1 MVYRFAEC
9 ELDER
14 LYQLRREGSPIALEP
29 KVFDVLAYLVQ
40 HRDRVV
46 SKDELLDKLWPG
58 QVVGENALTRCIRA
72 ARSAVGDDGVKQD
85 IIATQHGRGYRFIA
99 TVITTLPRVPSSEF
113 QVSSQEEEKQKA
125 KEEVEI
131 ATEKEK
137 SQLNDVGLRTPD
149 LQDPSSNSLDSSSP
163 SLIPNT

>member
-14 LYQLRREGSPIALEP
+14 LYQLRREGSPVALEP
-29 KVFDVLAYLVQ
+29 KMFDVLAYLIQ

-72 ARSAVGDDGVKQD
+72 ARSAVGDDGVKQE
-85 IIATQHGRGYRFIA
+85 IIATQHGRGYRFVA
-99 TVITTLPRVPSSEF
+99 TVTTIQPV
-113 QVSSQEEEKQKA
+113 VSSQQSGVRRRKVKRQRK
-125 KEEVEI
+125 KV
-131 ATEKEK
+131 K
-137 SQLNDVGLRTPD
+137 SL
-149 LQDPSSNSLDSSSP
+149 S
-163 SLIPNT
+163 